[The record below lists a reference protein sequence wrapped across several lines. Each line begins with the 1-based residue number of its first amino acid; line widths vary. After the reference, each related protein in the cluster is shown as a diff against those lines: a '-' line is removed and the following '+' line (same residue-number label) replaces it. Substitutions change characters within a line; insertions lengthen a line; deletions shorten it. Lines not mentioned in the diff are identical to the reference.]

1 MSSPRKAVWL
11 LNMGGPDSL
20 ETVQPFL
27 QNLLGDPKLLQFPW
41 YLRWFQPLFAWII
54 SRKREREV
62 RASYASMGGASPQLE
77 LVRDQARA
85 LQAEL
90 GQGYDCVPVF
100 RYWGE
105 SATQAAERLQPGQPV
120 VLLSLY
126 PQNSIT
132 TVGSSVEDA
141 RRVLGDRPV
150 TVIESYPQ
158 DPDYIAA
165 LVAQIRELDDD
176 ESTLLFSAH
185 GLPISY
191 IEAGDPYL
199 REIEQTV
206 GAVTAQLPNPHR
218 LSFQS
223 RVGVQKWLEPSS
235 IEAIETLGKEGVTSL
250 IVIPVAFTSDHIETL
265 VEIGEELREVAVEAG
280 ITSFTRVDALNSRP
294 EFIQTLAK
302 LVRGSTDSSTDPRSH
317 PTNEA

>member
-1 MSSPRKAVWL
+1 MRTQVWL

-20 ETVQPFL
+20 DTVQPFL
-27 QNLLGDPKLLQFPW
+27 QRLLADPKLLQFPW
-41 YLRWFQPLFAWII
+41 YLRWFQPIFAWII

-62 RASYASMGGASPQLE
+62 RASYAAMGGASPQLE
-77 LVRDQARA
+77 LVREQARA

-90 GQGYDCVPVF
+90 GQGYECVPVF

-105 SATQAAERLQPGQPV
+105 GAADAAKGLAPGQPV

-126 PQNSIT
+126 PQDSDT

-141 RRVLGDRPV
+141 RRVLGERPI
-150 TVIESYPQ
+150 TVIRSYPQ

-165 LVAQIRELDDD
+165 LVAQIRELQDDS
-176 ESTLLFSAH
+176 STLLFSAH

-191 IEAGDPYL
+191 IEQGDPYL
-199 REIEQTV
+199 REIEETV
-206 GAVTAQLPNPHR
+206 AAVTAQLPNPHR

-235 IEAIETLGKEGVTSL
+235 IEAIQTLGGEGITSL
-250 IVIPVAFTSDHIETL
+250 IVVPIAFTSDHIETL
-265 VEIGEELREVAVEAG
+265 VEIGDELREIATESGVS
-280 ITSFTRVDALNSRP
+280 SFTRVDALNSRP
-294 EFIQTLAK
+294 DFIRALAG
-302 LVRGSTDSSTDPRSH
+302 LVRGSTDSSTDPRSS
-317 PTNEA
+317 PKNGA